1 MPDFPIKITGDASE
15 LTKAAAE
22 AKEQLDQAS
31 KSVEMLGDMI
41 GLKVPEAIQKMI
53 ASSELIGPVLSEA
66 FAPLAAITFGIELFE
81 KLSDKI
87 KEVTNDMAGWD
98 ASAQDMYDDL
108 VKNNAELLTFNGNL
122 EIEKLRL
129 NEIGKGGTDKVKQE
143 IDNNS
148 KSTEIW
154 AKQLGEAQKR
164 LDYLTGTHAET
175 RTVPE
180 GDAEYIEQVSNK
192 SAAVGEELKHWDEN
206 IKAAQESV
214 TQLTEKIQKAKQ
226 VTGPGLTK
234 TLGVDEVK
242 EAISTGEQVLAAK
255 KTLADAELQLSTNTA
270 HAMVEQGKITAAQGE
285 DIDLTSFAR
294 ERDATIANLR
304 QREQL
309 ILSDTTKTAA
319 EKKAIEE
326 TTDLQIQTARTK
338 YEDESVRVAGAAAAK
353 IIAVKKNVGAEIRK
367 IAEKAEKDQKK
378 PVCDSTGK

>member
-214 TQLTEKIQKAKQ
+214 TQLTEKIQKAK
-226 VTGPGLTK
+226 
-234 TLGVDEVK
+234 
-242 EAISTGEQVLAAK
+242 
-255 KTLADAELQLSTNTA
+255 
-270 HAMVEQGKITAAQGE
+270 
-285 DIDLTSFAR
+285 
-294 ERDATIANLR
+294 
-304 QREQL
+304 
-309 ILSDTTKTAA
+309 
-319 EKKAIEE
+319 
-326 TTDLQIQTARTK
+326 
-338 YEDESVRVAGAAAAK
+338 
-353 IIAVKKNVGAEIRK
+353 
-367 IAEKAEKDQKK
+367 
-378 PVCDSTGK
+378 